1 MGRTIPR
8 YTSIYKQQNVASLGM
23 FGSSF
28 YHGTIRKYVIVFGNM
43 FNGIYLQRLDQ
54 SEAVIQTLKVPI
66 AYGPK
71 EKFLVRLSQ
80 DPDLDQ
86 DVAISLP
93 RIGFEMTGINYA
105 SNRKLPSTQK
115 NVKISSTDNTSFS
128 TQYVP
133 VPYDIQFRMSIFVKN
148 ADDGTQILEQILPY
162 FQPEWTNNIKLI
174 PGMDL
179 TYDVP
184 CILNDVSVQDTYE
197 GDFSTRRSLIWDL
210 NFTMK
215 GYIFGPTSTDGIIR
229 RAFVDFHADLPPA
242 SPSERVT
249 IEPALTAA
257 GVATSNNALSIPV
270 DDINADDDYGFATN
284 ISEL

>member
-1 MGRTIPR
+1 
-8 YTSIYKQQNVASLGM
+8 M

-54 SEAVIQTLKVPI
+54 SETVIQTLKVPI

-115 NVKISSTDNTSFS
+115 NVKVSSSDNTSFS
-128 TQYVP
+128 TQYIP

-162 FQPEWTNNIKLI
+162 FQPEWTNNIKLL
-174 PGMDL
+174 PSMDL

-184 CILNDVSVQDTYE
+184 CILNDVSVQDTSE
-197 GDFSTRRSLIWDL
+197 GDFATRRSLIWDL

-215 GYIFGPTSTDGIIR
+215 GYIFGPTSTSGIIR
-229 RAFVDFHADLPPA
+229 RALVDLHADLPPA
-242 SPSERVT
+242 SPSERIT

-257 GVATSNNALSIPV
+257 GAATSNNALSIPI
-270 DDINADDDYGFATN
+270 DDINADDDYGIAVN

>member
-1 MGRTIPR
+1 
-8 YTSIYKQQNVASLGM
+8 M

-28 YHGTIRKYVIVFGNM
+28 YHGTLRKYVIVFGNM
-43 FNGIYLQRLDQ
+43 FNGIYVQRLDQ
-54 SEAVIQTLKVPI
+54 SETVIQTLKVPI

-128 TQYVP
+128 TQYIP

-148 ADDGTQILEQILPY
+148 ADDGTQILEQVLPY
-162 FQPEWTNNIKLI
+162 FQPEWTNNIKLL
-174 PGMDL
+174 PSMDL

-215 GYIFGPTSTDGIIR
+215 GYIFGPTSTSGIIR
-229 RAFVDFHADLPPA
+229 RVQVDFYDDLPPA
-242 SPSERVT
+242 VGSERLIV
-249 IEPALTAA
+249 EPGLTAA
-257 GVATSNNALSIPV
+257 GAPTSNSALSIPANE
-270 DDINADDDYGFATN
+270 INADDDYGFAQSLVD
-284 ISEL
+284 I